1 MKRLPLFFALL
12 VATHPLAAQDQ
23 AASFFEQVL
32 DLRMNYG
39 VTGNIVYS
47 TASGYDCKLDVYQRR
62 NAPAPVPVVVNIHGG
77 GWVGGTKE
85 GNQMELLPY
94 IALGFSVV
102 NVEYRMARVAL
113 APAAVEDCRLALRWV
128 IKNAKQYNFDTTK
141 IVITG
146 GSAGGHL
153 ALMTGILNAEAGFDA
168 SKEWDQEY
176 LRLPVA
182 AIINWFGITD
192 VKDLLAGENRQ
203 GYAVSWI
210 GSQENG
216 ARIAERVS
224 PLSYIRK
231 DLPPIFTIHGTNDQ
245 LVPYAHATRLHA
257 ALDKA
262 GVPNRLFTVPDGK
275 HGGFTREQ
283 MGQIFTA
290 IREFL
295 KQSRVL

>member
-1 MKRLPLFFALL
+1 MKRLSLFIVLL
-12 VATHPLAAQDQ
+12 VVAFPVAAQEQ
-23 AASFFEQVL
+23 AASFLDQIL

-39 VTGNIVYS
+39 VTGNVVYS
-47 TASGYDCKLDVYQRR
+47 TASGYECKLDVYQRR
-62 NAPAPVPVVVNIHGG
+62 NSPTPVPVVVNIHGG

-85 GNQMELLPY
+85 ANQMEILPY

-102 NVEYRMARVAL
+102 NVEYRMARIAL

-128 IKNAKQYNFDTTK
+128 FKNAKQYNFDTTK

-153 ALMTGILNAEAGFDA
+153 ALMTGMLTPEAGFDA
-168 SKEWDQEY
+168 PKEWDQEY
-176 LRLPVA
+176 MRLPVA

-216 ARIAERVS
+216 AKIAERVS
-224 PLSYIRK
+224 PLSHVRK
-231 DLPPIFTIHGTNDQ
+231 DTPPIFTIHGTRDQ

-262 GVPNRLFTVPDGK
+262 GVPNELFTVPDGK

-290 IREFL
+290 IRGFL
-295 KQSRVL
+295 KKQHVL